1 MKTISAKRLEAA
13 GACSDQ
19 VRLFRDTFGDKLVKI
34 NAENWAKA
42 GEVGLDRLWLTR
54 FLKGA
59 ALAECERAR
68 EAVWAEYDRA
78 CDAARV
84 EYERACDAA
93 WAEYDRVRGPAL
105 AEYERVCGPARAEYE
120 RVRGA
125 ARAGYWRVCD
135 AALFEALT
143 KG

>member
-42 GEVGLDRLWLTR
+42 GEVGLDRFWLTR
-54 FLKGA
+54 FLKGP
-59 ALAECERAR
+59 ALAEYERVAG
-68 EAVWAEYDRA
+68 AAWAE
-78 CDAARV
+78 C
-84 EYERACDAA
+84 ERACDAA
-93 WAEYDRVRGPAL
+93 WAECERVRGAAW
-105 AEYERVCGPARAEYE
+105 AECERVRGPARAEYE

-125 ARAGYWRVCD
+125 A
-135 AALFEALT
+135 LFAALT
-143 KG
+143 K

>member
-13 GACSDQ
+13 GACTDQ
-19 VRLFRDTFGDKLVKI
+19 VRLFRDTFGDKPVRI

-42 GEVGLDRLWLTR
+42 GEVGLDRLWLER

-59 ALAECERAR
+59 AR
-68 EAVWAEYDRA
+68 
-78 CDAARV
+78 
-84 EYERACDAA
+84 
-93 WAEYDRVRGPAL
+93 AEYDRVRGPAWAEYDRVHDAAL
-105 AEYERVCGPARAEYE
+105 AEYVQTLKQISGDHRAILAAQDEYRRAHNPAFADYLQ
-120 RVRGA
+120 A
-125 ARAGYWRVCD
+125 QI